1 MEAMIRR
8 VIREEVL
15 EALIHFTNIQAEKPK
30 VAPAPKKEKPA
41 PALVTAPVAP
51 VVTETVTSVLGNKY
65 EVIVPAPTPAP
76 VVVEDGAITEEM
88 LRKLCADTAT
98 KLGSADRV
106 KKVLE
111 GFGGKVY
118 QVKDFAGAYEA
129 IKMLTETANDN
140 W

>member
-1 MEAMIRR
+1 MEAMIRKM
-8 VIREEVL
+8 IREEVL
-15 EALIHFTNIQAEKPK
+15 EALIFFANTQATK
-30 VAPAPKKEKPA
+30 ATPAPTP
-41 PALVTAPVAP
+41 AP
-51 VVTETVTSVLGNKY
+51 VVKKAAPKVVTPP
-65 EVIVPAPTPAP
+65 PAPTPAP
-76 VVVEDGAITEEM
+76 VVVAPEVEDKPAVEEGAITEEM

-129 IKMLTETANDN
+129 IKMLTETANDS